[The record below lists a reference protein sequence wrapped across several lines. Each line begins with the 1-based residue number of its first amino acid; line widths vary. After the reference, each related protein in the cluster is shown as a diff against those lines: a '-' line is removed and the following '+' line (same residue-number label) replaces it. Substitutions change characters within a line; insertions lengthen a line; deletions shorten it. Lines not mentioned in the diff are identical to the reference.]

1 METIAYFLEHGRQ
14 LYNKMPQILSYD
26 VLGSGDLVLCRLP
39 IEIAFPPQHLETQL
53 QEPRPPPPWTHHF
66 ACHCVVVHQCQI
78 FSDLSKAVVIV
89 SVGTDWC
96 QVASSVP
103 MPVSRI
109 VFQCEATY
117 LVTNN

>member
-14 LYNKMPQILSYD
+14 LYNKMPQLLSYD

-53 QEPRPPPPWTHHF
+53 QEPRHPPPPWTHHF

-89 SVGTDWC
+89 SGQTGVKWH
-96 QVASSVP
+96 P
-103 MPVSRI
+103 
-109 VFQCEATY
+109 VFQCQF
-117 LVTNN
+117 LG

>member
-26 VLGSGDLVLCRLP
+26 VLGSGDLVLCRLS

-53 QEPRPPPPWTHHF
+53 QETPPLDPPFCMPLCSSTP
-66 ACHCVVVHQCQI
+66 VSNI
-78 FSDLSKAVVIV
+78 FRFEQSRCLG
-89 SVGTDWC
+89 VGTEWC

-103 MPVSRI
+103 MPVSWI